1 MDNGIMK
8 REYVIKE
15 KSFDF
20 SLRIVVLYKYLQ
32 GENEFV
38 LSKQLLRS
46 GTEKLSSSRDANQNK

>member
-1 MDNGIMK
+1 MK
-8 REYVIKE
+8 RENVIKE

-20 SLRIVVLYKYLQ
+20 ALRIVVLYKYLQ

>member
-1 MDNGIMK
+1 MK
-8 REYVIKE
+8 RENVIKE

-20 SLRIVVLYKYLQ
+20 SLRIVKLYKYLQ

-46 GTEKLSSSRDANQNK
+46 GTENCPQVEMPTKIK